1 MGRQSRLRG
10 LMKKFKEVRVNEA
23 PYVSNDKDILD
34 SIWKEVRP
42 RLEKELK
49 KGNVETTNM
58 IARLAKFKVTKQGQQ
73 RGRTFRYDLKR

>member
-1 MGRQSRLRG
+1 
-10 LMKKFKEVRVNEA
+10 MKKFKEVRVNEA
-23 PYVSNDKDILD
+23 PYVSSDKDILD

-49 KGNVETTNM
+49 RGNIETTNM

>member
-1 MGRQSRLRG
+1 MRT
-10 LMKKFKEVRVNEA
+10 FKEFRVNEA
-23 PYVSNDKDILD
+23 SYVSNDKDILD

-49 KGNVETTNM
+49 RGNVETTNM
-58 IARLAKFKVTKQGQQ
+58 IARIANFKVTKQGQQ

>member
-1 MGRQSRLRG
+1 
-10 LMKKFKEVRVNEA
+10 MKTFKEFRVNEA
-23 PYVSNDKDILD
+23 PYVSNDKDILH

-42 RLEKELK
+42 KLEKELK
-49 KGNVETTNM
+49 RGNVETTNM